1 MLARADKIAPIAP
14 KAAGTAKPLPEE
26 RPVNFW
32 LLGYVALLPYQWAAT
47 LHARL
52 GIADACLAAYLIF
65 NASRIR
71 LRTEAWRIWHFA
83 LLLVFAVGLLVS
95 AAREGT
101 VTPYQ
106 YLNKEF
112 GLLTLFAA
120 YAMITS
126 EVESW
131 RQLRQVMRVYVLGVT
146 LQNVV
151 ALAALLASYVAKM
164 QFSFINYDNERLS
177 GFLYDPNAYGGLL
190 VVALAFN
197 LVGSAGSVPVTRG
210 FLRLFCNMTL
220 ALGIV
225 FTFSRSAWMA
235 LVATWL
241 VYLVLQPKLAAKTLG
256 IVAAGLPLVAVLIG
270 LGLLSPKRMLDRPD
284 TIQQRVGLINDSLVQ
299 FAKHPVFGMG
309 LGEFRAA
316 EGLIVHNTPLWFLA
330 DFGLVGLGVFIGF
343 VAWFFVAGFKTYLLA
358 PRDGKSY
365 VVGLLAAHCGM
376 LGLSMG
382 IEGFYQRQWW
392 LCFALI
398 AAAATVARKVPEAI
412 HCPPGGRMRARI
424 WRPAAAAYGRHQA

>member
-1 MLARADKIAPIAP
+1 VPARIDNIAPIAP
-14 KAAGTAKPLPEE
+14 EAAAIRKPPAAE
-26 RPVNFW
+26 RKVSFW
-32 LLGYVALLPYQWAAT
+32 LLGYIALLPYQYAVI
-47 LHARL
+47 HDARV
-52 GIADACLAAYLIF
+52 GIADACLFGYLIF
-65 NASRIR
+65 NVSRIR
-71 LRTEAWRIWHFA
+71 LRTEAWRVWHFA
-83 LLLVFAVGLLVS
+83 LLLLFAVGLLVS
-95 AAREGT
+95 ALREGA

-106 YLNKEF
+106 YLNKGF

-131 RQLRQVMRVYVLGVT
+131 GQLRRAMRVFVLGVT
-146 LQNVV
+146 VQNVV

-210 FLRLFCNMTL
+210 WLRLFCNMTL

-235 LVATWL
+235 LAATWL

-256 IVAAGLPLVAVLIG
+256 IVAAGLPVLVAMIG

-284 TIQQRVGLINDSLVQ
+284 TIQQRVGLINDSLAQ
-299 FAKHPVFGMG
+299 FEKHPVFGMG

-330 DFGLVGLGVFIGF
+330 DFGLVGLGVFMGF
-343 VAWFFVAGFKTYLLA
+343 VGWFLVAGFKAYLAA
-358 PRDGKSY
+358 PQDGKAY
-365 VVGLLAAHCGM
+365 VVGLLAAYCGM

-382 IEGFYQRQWW
+382 IEGFYQRHWW

-398 AAAATVARKVPEAI
+398 AAAATVARKAPAAI
-412 HCPPGGRMRARI
+412 PRPAAGGMRART
-424 WRPAAAAYGRHQA
+424 WWPAAAAYGRHQS

>member
-1 MLARADKIAPIAP
+1 MLACADRIAWSVTAE
-14 KAAGTAKPLPEE
+14 AATPLPLPEK
-26 RPVNFW
+26 RTVSFW
-32 LLGYVALLPYQWAAT
+32 LLGYVALLPYQWALT
-47 LHARL
+47 LHFRL
-52 GIADACLAAYLIF
+52 GVADACLFAYLLL

-71 LRTEAWRIWHFA
+71 LRAQAWRIWHFA
-83 LLLVFAVGLLVS
+83 LLLLFAVGLLVS

-120 YAMITS
+120 YAAITS
-126 EVESW
+126 EVENR
-131 RQLRQVMRVYVLGVT
+131 RQLRQVMRVFVLGVT
-146 LQNVV
+146 FQNVL
-151 ALAALLASYVAKM
+151 ALAALFASYVAKM
-164 QFSFINYDNERLS
+164 HFSFINYDNERLS

-210 FLRLFCNMTL
+210 LLSMFCNLTL

-235 LVATWL
+235 LAAAWL
-241 VYLVLQPKLAAKTLG
+241 VYLVFQPKLAAKTLG
-256 IVAAGLPLVAVLIG
+256 IVAAGLPLVVLMIG
-270 LGLLSPKRMLDRPD
+270 LGLLSPKRLLDRPD

-343 VAWFFVAGFKTYLLA
+343 VAWFFVAGFRAYRLA
-358 PRDGKSY
+358 PREGKAY
-365 VVGLLAAHCGM
+365 VVGLLAAHTGM

-382 IEGFYQRQWW
+382 IEGFYQRHWW
-392 LCFALI
+392 LCLALI
-398 AAAATVARKVPEAI
+398 AAAAAGA
-412 HCPPGGRMRARI
+412 CGRY
-424 WRPAAAAYGRHQA
+424 RP

>member
-1 MLARADKIAPIAP
+1 MLAHADNIVSIAP
-14 KAAGTAKPLPEE
+14 AAVATPRPLAEE

-32 LLGYVALLPYQWAAT
+32 LLGYIALLPYQYAVI
-47 LHARL
+47 HDARV
-52 GIADACLAAYLIF
+52 GIADACLFAYLIF

-71 LRTEAWRIWHFA
+71 LRPEAWRIWHFA
-83 LLLVFAVGLLVS
+83 LMVLFAVGLLVS
-95 AAREGT
+95 ALREGA

-106 YLNKEF
+106 YLNKGF

-131 RQLRQVMRVYVLGVT
+131 GQLRQVMRVFVLGVT
-146 LQNVV
+146 LQNAV

-197 LVGSAGSVPVTRG
+197 LVGGSGSVAVTRG
-210 FLRLFCNMTL
+210 LLRLFCNMTL

-241 VYLVLQPKLAAKTLG
+241 LYLVFQPKMAAKTLG
-256 IVAAGLPLVAVLIG
+256 IVAAGLPLLVVLIG

-284 TIQQRVGLINDSLVQ
+284 TIQQRVGLINDSLIQ
-299 FAKHPVFGMG
+299 FEKHPVFGMG

-343 VAWFFVAGFKTYLLA
+343 VGWFFVAGFKTYLVA
-358 PRDGKSY
+358 AQVGKSY

-382 IEGFYQRQWW
+382 IEGFYQRHWW

-398 AAAATVARKVPEAI
+398 AAAAAVARNVPAAI
-412 HCPPGGRMRARI
+412 QRAPVGQMRART
-424 WRPAAAAYGRHQA
+424 WRPAAAAYGRHRA